1 MTTEA
6 ALLGVP
12 TFSCY
17 PGEPFIVLKYLIREK
32 LVKLERDPKELAT
45 KILTILNNIEYEKK
59 RQAERARRLVETF
72 EDPIEVMATEI
83 EKAV

>member
-17 PGEPFIVLKYLIREK
+17 PGEPFIILKYLMRK
-32 LVKLERDPKELAT
+32 GLVKLERDPKSLAI
-45 KILTILNNIEYEKK
+45 KILAALEKVEYEKK
-59 RQAERARRLVETF
+59 RQAERAKRLVETF
-72 EDPIEVMATEI
+72 DDPIQVIADEI
-83 EKAV
+83 EKTI